1 MQKRLFSFVNKIFRL
16 FLFRKKKSKSTAA
29 SSSIV
34 DWFEEERS
42 LHSAGVMVM
51 EKKRARR
58 VEKEEEEERERGNEF
73 AKLPK
78 ECILHVFSF
87 ATPRDSC
94 RSAVVSKAFLSC
106 TGTDALWERFLPSDY
121 AEILSRAVNPVSSPS
136 SKKELYF
143 GLCKPPSS
151 STAENWYVK

>member
-1 MQKRLFSFVNKIFRL
+1 
-16 FLFRKKKSKSTAA
+16 
-29 SSSIV
+29 
-34 DWFEEERS
+34 
-42 LHSAGVMVM
+42 MVM

-58 VEKEEEEERERGNEF
+58 VEKEEEEEDERERGSEF
-73 AKLPK
+73 AKLPQ

-121 AEILSRAVNPVSSPS
+121 AEILSRAVNPVSSS

-143 GLCKPPSS
+143 GLCKPILIDGSKLVREIIP
-151 STAENWYVK
+151 